1 MDPLPTAFHVMVKP
15 RGSICNLDCHYCFY
29 LKKEK
34 LYPGAS
40 FKMSPELLED
50 YTRQYIEAQPGDEVT
65 FAWQGGEPTLMG
77 LDFFKQAV
85 ALQKKYARAG
95 MKINNAFQTNGTLL
109 DDDWCAFLHD
119 ENFLIGLSLDGP
131 AEMHDAYRQDKGGK
145 PTYARVMRGL
155 NFLQKHAV
163 EFNTLTCVNA
173 ANAAHALE
181 VYRFLRDEAGS
192 RFMQFIPIIERANE
206 TGFQMGTL
214 LTPRSVT
221 GPQYGRFLIDIFD
234 EWVRRDVGQVYV
246 QLFDVSLAVWM
257 GQRPGLCIFEE
268 TCGLGLAME
277 FNGDLY
283 ACDHYV
289 EPRYRLG
296 NITERPLAQMVADP
310 AQRRFGLAKRDE
322 LPAYCRECEVRFI
335 CNGGCPKNRV
345 LKTPSGEPGLNAL
358 CAGYRSFF
366 NYINRPMKVMTGLLK
381 AGRAPAEIKGMW
393 QDEARLS
400 ETQSESPC
408 PCGSGRAAGDC
419 HLASVFTPPG
429 HTQPV
434 PSAELHKRRR
444 H

>member
-34 LYPGAS
+34 LYPGAT
-40 FKMSPELLED
+40 FKMSPELLEN

-77 LDFFKQAV
+77 LDFFRQAV
-85 ALQKKYARAG
+85 VLQKKYARPG

-131 AEMHDAYRQDKGGK
+131 AHMHDAYRQDKGGK

-173 ANAAHALE
+173 ANAEHALE

-234 EWVRRDVGQVYV
+234 EWVRRDVGQVFV
-246 QLFDVSLAVWM
+246 QLFDVSLAVWV

-310 AQRRFGLAKRDE
+310 AQRRFGLAKRD
-322 LPAYCRECEVRFI
+322 R
-335 CNGGCPKNRV
+335 CPR
-345 LKTPSGEPGLNAL
+345 TAASAR
-358 CAGYRSFF
+358 CASSVTAAARRTACS
-366 NYINRPMKVMTGLLK
+366 RPL
-381 AGRAPAEIKGMW
+381 
-393 QDEARLS
+393 
-400 ETQSESPC
+400 
-408 PCGSGRAAGDC
+408 
-419 HLASVFTPPG
+419 LAS
-429 HTQPV
+429 
-434 PSAELHKRRR
+434 RD
-444 H
+444 